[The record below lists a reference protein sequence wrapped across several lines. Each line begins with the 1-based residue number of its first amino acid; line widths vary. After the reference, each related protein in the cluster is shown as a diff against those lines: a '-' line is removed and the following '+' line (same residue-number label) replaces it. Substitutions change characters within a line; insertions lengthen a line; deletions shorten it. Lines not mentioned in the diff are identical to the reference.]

1 MIVDLEI
8 NYSDER
14 RRRFDFK
21 KYIKILL
28 RSDFIVSKIRNREI
42 SLSLLACNDKE
53 IKILNYTF
61 LGKNKITNVLTWPA
75 EQINECYSPKTQEK
89 KTMKKKFLGDIA
101 ISFDYCLKE
110 AKMYK
115 RSFDKHCCHLL
126 VHAVLHL
133 MGYDHISG
141 NDASKMQK
149 VENRIL
155 RKIKMQ
161 IFQKNI

>member
-8 NYSDER
+8 NYIDER
-14 RRRFDFK
+14 WRRFDFK

-28 RSDFIVSKIRNREI
+28 RTDFVLSRIRNREI
-42 SLSLLACNDKE
+42 SLSLLACSDKE
-53 IKILNYTF
+53 IKKLNHAY
-61 LGKNKITNVLTWPA
+61 LGNNKITNVLAWPA
-75 EQINECYSPKTQEK
+75 EQLNECCKPTKQFK
-89 KTMKKKFLGDIA
+89 KIKKRKFLGDIA

-115 RSFDKHCCHLL
+115 RNFDKHCCHLL

-141 NDASKMQK
+141 KDASKMQK
-149 VENRIL
+149 IENRIL
-155 RKIKMQ
+155 RKMQMQ

>member
-1 MIVDLEI
+1 MIVDLEV

-14 RRRFDFK
+14 WRRFDFK

-28 RSDFIVSKIRNREI
+28 RADFVHSKIRNREV
-42 SLSLLACNDKE
+42 SLSLLACNNKE
-53 IKILNYTF
+53 IKILNHVF
-61 LGKNKITNVLTWPA
+61 LGKNKITNVLAWPA
-75 EQINECYSPKTQEK
+75 EQINECYSSSRQVK
-89 KTMKKKFLGDIA
+89 KVHKKKFLGDIA
-101 ISFDYCLKE
+101 ISFDYCLNE

-115 RSFDKHCCHLL
+115 RNFDKHCCHLL

-133 MGYDHISG
+133 MGYDHITG

-149 VENRIL
+149 IEYRIL
-155 RKIKMQ
+155 RRMKMQ

>member
-1 MIVDLEI
+1 MLVDLEI

-14 RRRFDFK
+14 WRRFDFK

-28 RSDFIVSKIRNREI
+28 RTDFVFSKIRNREI
-42 SLSLLACNDKE
+42 SLSLLACSDKE
-53 IKILNYTF
+53 IKILNNAY
-61 LGKNKITNVLTWPA
+61 LGKNKITNVLAWPA
-75 EQINECYSPKTQEK
+75 DPLDEWCNTTKQVK
-89 KTMKKKFLGDIA
+89 KMKKKTFLGDIA

-149 VENRIL
+149 IENRIL
-155 RKIKMQ
+155 RKMQMQ

>member
-14 RRRFDFK
+14 WRRFDFK

-28 RSDFIVSKIRNREI
+28 RTDFVLSKIKNREI
-42 SLSLLACNDKE
+42 SLSLLACSNKE
-53 IKILNYTF
+53 IKKLNRAY
-61 LGKNKITNVLTWPA
+61 LGKNKITNVLAWPA
-75 EQINECYSPKTQEK
+75 EKLNESCNSKKQIKRINNKT
-89 KTMKKKFLGDIA
+89 FLGDIA

-141 NDASKMQK
+141 SDASKMQEI
-149 VENRIL
+149 ENRIL
-155 RKIKMQ
+155 RNMQMQ

>member
-8 NYSDER
+8 NYIDER
-14 RRRFDFK
+14 WRRFDFK
-21 KYIKILL
+21 KYVKILL
-28 RSDFIVSKIRNREI
+28 RTDFVLSKVRNREI
-42 SLSLLACNDKE
+42 SLSLLACSDKE
-53 IKILNYTF
+53 IKILNHTY
-61 LGKNKITNVLTWPA
+61 LGKNKITNVLAWPA
-75 EQINECYSPKTQEK
+75 EQINGFYNLTKQEK
-89 KTMKKKFLGDIA
+89 KIKKKTFLGDIA

-149 VENRIL
+149 IENRIL
-155 RKIKMQ
+155 RKMQMQ

>member
-1 MIVDLEI
+1 MIVDVEI

-14 RRRFDFK
+14 WRRFDFK
-21 KYIKILL
+21 KYINILL
-28 RSDFIVSKIRNREI
+28 RTDFVLSKIRNREL
-42 SLSLLACNDKE
+42 SLSLLACSDKE
-53 IKILNYTF
+53 IKILNHAY
-61 LGKNKITNVLTWPA
+61 LGKNKITNVLAWPA
-75 EQINECYSPKTQEK
+75 EQINDFCNAK
-89 KTMKKKFLGDIA
+89 KQVKKIKKKKFLGDIA

-149 VENRIL
+149 IENRIL
-155 RKIKMQ
+155 RKIQMQ

>member
-8 NYSDER
+8 NYIDER
-14 RRRFDFK
+14 WRRFDFK
-21 KYIKILL
+21 KYVKILL
-28 RSDFIVSKIRNREI
+28 RTDFVLSKVRNREI
-42 SLSLLACNDKE
+42 SLSLLACSDKE
-53 IKILNYTF
+53 IKILNHTY
-61 LGKNKITNVLTWPA
+61 LGKNKITNVLAWPA
-75 EQINECYSPKTQEK
+75 EQLNGCYNPEKQEK
-89 KTMKKKFLGDIA
+89 KIKNNTFLGDIA

-149 VENRIL
+149 IENRIL
-155 RKIKMQ
+155 RKMQMQ

>member
-8 NYSDER
+8 NYIDER
-14 RRRFDFK
+14 WRRFDFK
-21 KYIKILL
+21 KYVKILL
-28 RSDFIVSKIRNREI
+28 RTDFVLSKIRNREI
-42 SLSLLACNDKE
+42 SLSLLACSDKE
-53 IKILNYTF
+53 IKILNYTY
-61 LGKNKITNVLTWPA
+61 LGKNKITNVLAWPA
-75 EQINECYSPKTQEK
+75 EQLNGCYNPAKQEK
-89 KTMKKKFLGDIA
+89 KIKNKTFLGDIA

-149 VENRIL
+149 IENRIL
-155 RKIKMQ
+155 RKMQMQ

>member
-1 MIVDLEI
+1 MIVDLEV

-14 RRRFDFK
+14 WRRFNFR

-28 RSDFIVSKIRNREI
+28 RTDIVLSKIRNRKVA
-42 SLSLLACNDKE
+42 LSLLACNDKE
-53 IKILNYTF
+53 IKILNHAY
-61 LGKNKITNVLTWPA
+61 LGKNKITNVLAWPTA
-75 EQINECYSPKTQEK
+75 QLDEFYEK
-89 KTMKKKFLGDIA
+89 EKRVKKIKNKKFLGDIA

-110 AKMYK
+110 AKIYK

-133 MGYDHISG
+133 IGYDHISG

-149 VENRIL
+149 IENRIL
-155 RKIKMQ
+155 RKMQMQ

>member
-8 NYSDER
+8 NYIDER
-14 RRRFDFK
+14 WRRFDFK
-21 KYIKILL
+21 RYVKILL
-28 RSDFIVSKIRNREI
+28 RTDFVLSKIRNREI
-42 SLSLLACNDKE
+42 SLSLLACSDKE
-53 IKILNYTF
+53 IKILNHTY
-61 LGKNKITNVLTWPA
+61 LGKNKITNVLAWPA
-75 EQINECYSPKTQEK
+75 EQLDGIYNPTKQ
-89 KTMKKKFLGDIA
+89 KKKIKNNTFLGDIA

-133 MGYDHISG
+133 MGYDHKSG

-149 VENRIL
+149 IENRIL
-155 RKIKMQ
+155 RKMQMQ

>member
-8 NYSDER
+8 NYIDER
-14 RRRFDFK
+14 WRRFDFK
-21 KYIKILL
+21 KYVKILL
-28 RSDFIVSKIRNREI
+28 RTDFVLSKIRNREI
-42 SLSLLACNDKE
+42 SLSLLACSDKE
-53 IKILNYTF
+53 IKILNYTY
-61 LGKNKITNVLTWPA
+61 LGKNKITNVLAWPA
-75 EQINECYSPKTQEK
+75 EQINGFYNPTKQEK
-89 KTMKKKFLGDIA
+89 KIKNKTFLGDIA

-133 MGYDHISG
+133 MGYDHKSG
-141 NDASKMQK
+141 NEASKMQK
-149 VENRIL
+149 IENRIL
-155 RKIKMQ
+155 RKMQMQ

>member
-8 NYSDER
+8 NYIDER
-14 RRRFDFK
+14 WRRFDFK
-21 KYIKILL
+21 KYVKILL
-28 RSDFIVSKIRNREI
+28 RTDFVLSKIRNREI
-42 SLSLLACNDKE
+42 SLSLLACSDKE
-53 IKILNYTF
+53 IKILNHTY
-61 LGKNKITNVLTWPA
+61 LGKNKITNVLAWPA
-75 EQINECYSPKTQEK
+75 EQHNGCYNLTKQEK
-89 KTMKKKFLGDIA
+89 KIKNKTFLGDIA

-149 VENRIL
+149 IENRIL
-155 RKIKMQ
+155 RKMQMQ

>member
-1 MIVDLEI
+1 MIVDLEV

-14 RRRFDFK
+14 WRRFNFK

-28 RSDFIVSKIRNREI
+28 RTDIVLSKIRNREV

-53 IKILNYTF
+53 IKILNHAY
-61 LGKNKITNVLTWPA
+61 LGKNKITNVLAWPTA
-75 EQINECYSPKTQEK
+75 QLDEFYEK
-89 KTMKKKFLGDIA
+89 EKRVKKIKNKKFLGDIA

-149 VENRIL
+149 IENRIL
-155 RKIKMQ
+155 RKMQMQ